1 MIFVTFREKGTK
13 EVSWGSLPYLFFSST
28 KPDNILCVQKEQQ
41 NFSALGKELQGV
53 LKETKACLKYALMY
67 KQSRNIT
74 WYYSFAL
81 S

>member
-13 EVSWGSLPYLFFSST
+13 QVSWGSLPYRFFSST
-28 KPDNILCVQKEQQ
+28 KPDNILSVQKEQQ
-41 NFSALGKELQGV
+41 NSSALGKKLQWD
-53 LKETKACLKYALMY
+53 LKETKACQKYALMY

-74 WYYSFAL
+74 WCYSFAL